1 MIIIPLKSCPAKDF
15 ELKIELDA
23 PTSLQQNAMRVS
35 NNNLAPEQHR
45 FFQFLII
52 TSPHSAVRWTATAV
66 NHNFNHWAKITTC
79 TFNFLWLCDNLW
91 NVLYF
96 QARVAGSQV
105 NLETR
110 WQVCIWP
117 KWNSGDWFGQWQETV
132 STNIWQLETLEWKTK
147 LSLGCAVK
155 RKLDSPILNLL
166 SLSSFGWHWV

>member
-105 NLETR
+105 NLEPDDRCVFDRNEILVT
-110 WQVCIWP
+110 
-117 KWNSGDWFGQWQETV
+117 D
-132 STNIWQLETLEWKTK
+132 
-147 LSLGCAVK
+147 
-155 RKLDSPILNLL
+155 LDSGRKQWARIYDNWKLWNEKQNCLWAVL
-166 SLSSFGWHWV
+166 SRESSTRQY